1 MPHAQTHLDAACEVL
16 AQPALVAS
24 FPWLADDAAQ
34 SAFLLGAISPDARI
48 LSGLPREATH
58 FFSIPPT
65 PARPAQR
72 ALLDGWPALRRES
85 VADRRQAAYVAG
97 YMTHLVMDQTWVEQ
111 IVMPGLFIDG
121 LEWGFGH
128 PNWRLYTILMTYLE
142 HRAEARLPGDALD
155 RLRLAQPAGWLPF
168 LDDQTL
174 LRWRETIIGII
185 EGGGAARVS
194 REFAQ
199 TNGLDA
205 GEMAAIVGSEERMAE
220 VAYPTVPCERL
231 LAFED
236 ESRSRSAGAV
246 MDYLGAGSDGSREDI
261 WC

>member
-1 MPHAQTHLDAACEVL
+1 MPHAQTHLVAACEVL
-16 AQPALVAS
+16 AQPALAES

-58 FFSIPPT
+58 FFSIPP
-65 PARPAQR
+65 ARDRPAQQ
-72 ALLDGWPALRRES
+72 AMLDEWPALRREAL
-85 VADRRQAAYVAG
+85 ADRRQAACVAG
-97 YMTHLVMDQTWVEQ
+97 YLTHLVMDQTWVEQ

-121 LEWGFGH
+121 LDWGFGH

-142 HRAEARLPGDALD
+142 RRAESRLPEDAL
-155 RLRLAQPAGWLPF
+155 GWLPF

-174 LRWRETIIGII
+174 LRWRETILGIV

-194 REFAQ
+194 REFAR

-205 GEMAAIVGSEERMAE
+205 GEMAAIVGSEARMAE
-220 VAYPTVPCERL
+220 VAYPTVPRERL
-231 LAFED
+231 LAFE
-236 ESRSRSAGAV
+236 EEVRGRSARAV
-246 MDYLGAGSDGSREDI
+246 MDYLGAGSDS
-261 WC
+261 